1 VADGVR
7 TGADTIHQCDV
18 LVVGSGAAEAISEI
32 ARERH
37 RQQRRGQAD

>member
-1 VADGVR
+1 MR
-7 TGADTIHQCDV
+7 V
-18 LVVGSGAAEAISEI
+18 LVVGSGAADAISET